1 MARSPKIRKKKSFM
15 FTTKH
20 YPFTGIMGVVL
31 LVLGAGVLVTS
42 VMGSFSRH
50 GQTDITV
57 GYYGFFA
64 ALLNLLGLFGGIEG
78 LRERDT
84 FKVVSIVAI
93 SGNALVI
100 AAWLFLIIMGMH

>member
-20 YPFTGIMGVVL
+20 HSFTGIMGVVL
-31 LVLGAGVLVTS
+31 FVLCLGIFVTS
-42 VMGSFSRH
+42 VMHAFNNRGDVDISF
-50 GQTDITV
+50 

-64 ALLNLLGLFGGIEG
+64 ALLSVIGIFSGLAG

-84 FKVVSIVAI
+84 FRVAPWI
-93 SGNALVI
+93 AIGGNAFDLLCWAFLLVI
-100 AAWLFLIIMGMH
+100 S